1 MLDFQ
6 EKFLIFFFLHISI
19 VMCEVENPNYP
30 SSVLGVGIVPLWL
43 RNLITSPGSLII
55 MYNPSAKN

>member
-6 EKFLIFFFLHISI
+6 EKFLIFFLHISI
-19 VMCEVENPNYP
+19 VMCEVENTNYP
-30 SSVLGVGIVPLWL
+30 SPILGVGIVPLWL

-55 MYNPSAKN
+55 ITLC

>member
-6 EKFLIFFFLHISI
+6 EKFLIFFFNISI
-19 VMCEVENPNYP
+19 VNCEVESTNYP